1 MINIKLLDEYINI
14 FSEKDLLNLMKK
26 NKNCTYTGIFFDR
39 KSNKIKSI
47 IC

>member
-26 NKNCTYTGIFFDR
+26 I
-39 KSNKIKSI
+39 KIVHIQGFSSI
-47 IC
+47 EKAI